1 MEFYENLNRL
11 RKEKGWSQEE
21 LGNRLNVSRHT
32 VSKWELGS
40 TTPELNKLME
50 LSRIFQVSIDELVG
64 SSNAPAEKEVVYV
77 NVNLHY
83 EYKSRLTVF
92 GIPLVHINF
101 GRGMYKAKGIIA
113 IGNFAVGL
121 FSMGLL
127 SAGLI
132 SIGTASLGLLAFGG
146 LALGGL
152 AIGGAALGI
161 FAIGGLAVG
170 VYAAGGCALA
180 ARIAVGGYANA
191 HIAIGGAADGAF
203 VFTEKGAA
211 ACEEIRQTIL
221 REYPRTWKFL
231 IRLFSAAMR

>member
-1 MEFYENLNRL
+1 MELYKNLIRF
-11 RKEKGWSQEE
+11 RKENGWSQEV
-21 LGNRLNVSRHT
+21 LGNQLKVSRQT
-32 VSKWELGS
+32 VSKWELGT
-40 TTPELNKLME
+40 TTPEMNQLME

-64 SSNAPAEKEVVYV
+64 NSGAPAEKEVVYV
-77 NVNLHY
+77 AVNPNY
-83 EYKSRLTVF
+83 EYNSKKTVF